1 MRRATGLRRLQRLRR
16 LRSLLLGACAC
27 ALAAP
32 AAGHPLAPS
41 LLELRERAP
50 GRVQVLWRTPLMRVA
65 GSALEPVLP
74 EGCAPRGE
82 AAVEREEGSLAARW
96 EIACPAEGLV
106 GQSLAVRGLGE
117 SQSSVLVRVELAD
130 GRSLRR
136 VLRAGQESLVIP
148 SRTRARDVA
157 RDYVRMGA
165 GHIAGGLDHL
175 AFVLGLVLLVPP
187 GRKLLATITAFTA
200 GHSLTLAL
208 AALGHLRIPPAPAE
222 ALIAAS
228 ILAVAVELARPG
240 GAGQRHPVGLAAGF
254 GLVHG
259 LGFAGALAQVGLPD
273 GEIPLALAAF
283 NVGIELGQL
292 AFVAGLLAL
301 AALGARAPRPRGL
314 RLRLVPAYAIG
325 ALAAFWLWERIAV
338 LV

>member
-1 MRRATGLRRLQRLRR
+1 
-16 LRSLLLGACAC
+16 
-27 ALAAP
+27 
-32 AAGHPLAPS
+32 
-41 LLELRERAP
+41 
-50 GRVQVLWRTPLMRVA
+50 VQVLWRTPRMRPA
-65 GSALEPVLP
+65 GGALEPVLP

-82 AAVEREEGSLAARW
+82 AAVEREEGSLVARW
-96 EIACPAEGLV
+96 EVACPAEGLV
-106 GQSLAVRGLGE
+106 GRSVAVRGLEE
-117 SQSSVLVRVELAD
+117 SQSSVLLRVDLAD
-130 GRSLRR
+130 GRSLRQ
-136 VLRAGQESLVIP
+136 VLRSGQASRVIP
-148 SRTRARDVA
+148 ARTRARDVA

-165 GHIAGGLDHL
+165 AHIAGGLDHL
-175 AFVLGLVLLVPP
+175 AFVLGLVLLVPA
-187 GRKLLATITAFTA
+187 GRRLLATITAFTA

-240 GAGQRHPVGLAAGF
+240 GAGRRHSVGLAAGF

-301 AALGARAPRPRGL
+301 GALAARVPRPPGV
-314 RLRLVPAYAIG
+314 RLQLVPAYAIG
-325 ALAAFWLWERIAV
+325 GLAAFWLWERIAV